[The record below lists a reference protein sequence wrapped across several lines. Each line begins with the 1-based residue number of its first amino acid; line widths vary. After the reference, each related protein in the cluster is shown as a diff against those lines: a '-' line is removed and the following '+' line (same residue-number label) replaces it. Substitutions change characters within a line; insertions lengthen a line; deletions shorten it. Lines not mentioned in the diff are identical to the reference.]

1 MVTVLQL
8 IFYYCGIEKKNQQFK
23 AKFMIFTIID
33 SFPR

>member
-8 IFYYCGIEKKNQQFK
+8 IYEYCSIEKNQQFK
-23 AKFMIFTIID
+23 AKFMTLGLD